1 MKESQN
7 QKEKEK
13 KKLSTPIKKKVRKFE
28 EIISNKEEKGKSPKF
43 KLKSIK
49 KVKEKEGRSGKVQ
62 ACIKR
67 FLEPSKQP
75 FGASGSCGR
84 NGTAGRSRL
93 DPGTSPPEGGK
104 VGEPKE
110 EAGRGSIG
118 PWEGRTGSLSNRFRT
133 LNPSRTSGE
142 RNDENSLDLQDRGE
156 KGKKIDPNGAR
167 RNPDRER
174 EEPELEVENGEKS
187 KAQN

>member
-75 FGASGSCGR
+75 FGASGSYGR

-104 VGEPKE
+104 VGESKT